1 MKTSTKLITAAAAA
15 LALGAGGLA
24 FAQAGP
30 APYGRMGGGMGMGM
44 GMQHAGMG
52 MNMNGGMRG
61 GMRGAGA
68 MGDPTAQ
75 LTAVKTELKIT
86 AAQEG
91 AWQAFEG
98 VVRQQA
104 QAGQAART
112 AMQAQM
118 PARMP
123 GPGAAAPADFAAQRD
138 AMLKLRESHQATLN
152 TARQALLAAL
162 TPEQKTLAE
171 QRLFNGSGAGRGARM
186 MYRHAG

>member
-1 MKTSTKLITAAAAA
+1 MKTSTKIIAASAAA
-15 LALGAGGLA
+15 LALSAGGLV
-24 FAQAGP
+24 FAQAGQG
-30 APYGRMGGGMGMGM
+30 PYGRMSGGMGM

-52 MNMNGGMRG
+52 MGMNGGGQG

-75 LTAVKTELKIT
+75 LAAAKTELKIT

-104 QAGQAART
+104 AAGQATRT

-118 PARMP
+118 QARQQDP
-123 GPGAAAPADFAAQRD
+123 NAAATFDYAAQRET
-138 AMLKLRESHQATLN
+138 MLKLRESHQATLD
-152 TARQALLAAL
+152 TARQALFAVL
-162 TPEQKTLAE
+162 TPDQRTLAE
-171 QRLFNGSGAGRGARM
+171 QRLLTGPGAGRGGRM
-186 MYRHAG
+186 HGHAG